1 MAKCLTAAKASP
13 HNTLTAMCCQMCEIA
28 AGLKVMC
35 VHVLSNLCLSVS
47 RLLSRFVD
55 FQDGNGFSILFW
67 ASHKNDHGLVVY
79 LLSRFFNSCISR
91 GIQDMTVDINIR
103 NNDGQSALIQACIHN
118 FDSVAVVLVEAG
130 ADIHFTDEVSQKS
143 EFMSDFTSTASQST
157 TVREGS
163 SVRGGARVGRHS
175 AGGAHVHGRIMVS
188 PSHSH
193 YMAANAVWLFF
204 FFRQRQEFLKLD
216 L

>member
-13 HNTLTAMCCQMCEIA
+13 HNTLTAMCCQKCEIA

-47 RLLSRFVD
+47 RFLSRFVD
-55 FQDGNGFSILFW
+55 FQDEDGESILYH
-67 ASHKNDHGLVVY
+67 ASHYELIVY

-91 GIQDMTVDINIR
+91 GIQDILVDINIR
-103 NNDGQSALIQACIHN
+103 HNDGESALIRACIRN
-118 FDSVAVVLVEAG
+118 FDSCAIVLVEAG
-130 ADIHFTDEVSQKS
+130 ADIHLTYSVSQKS

-157 TVREGS
+157 TVRGGS

-188 PSHSH
+188 PSPSH
-193 YMAANAVWLFF
+193 YMAANRVLFF
-204 FFRQRQEFLKLD
+204 FFFLD
-216 L
+216 SHMNS

>member
-1 MAKCLTAAKASP
+1 
-13 HNTLTAMCCQMCEIA
+13 MCEIA

-55 FQDGNGFSILFW
+55 FQDGNGFSILFY
-67 ASHKNDHGLVVY
+67 ASWNNDHGLIVY

-91 GIQDMTVDINIR
+91 GIQDIIVDINIR
-103 NNDGQSALIQACIHN
+103 TNSGISALIEACYCN
-118 FDSVAVVLVEAG
+118 FDSAAIVLVEAG
-130 ADIHFTDEVSQKS
+130 ADIHLTFFVSQKS

-157 TVREGS
+157 TVRGGS

-188 PSHSH
+188 PSPSH
-193 YMAANAVWLFF
+193 HMSP
-204 FFRQRQEFLKLD
+204 
-216 L
+216 